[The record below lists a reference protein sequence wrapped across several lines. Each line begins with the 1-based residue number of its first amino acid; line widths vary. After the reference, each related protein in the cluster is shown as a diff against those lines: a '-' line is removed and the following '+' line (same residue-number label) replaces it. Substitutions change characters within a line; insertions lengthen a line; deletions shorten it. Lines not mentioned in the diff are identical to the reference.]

1 MGSVKVCKGCKK
13 EFQNSASDYCSVE
26 CEKGVMAQ
34 MLKEEKEKLLAEVN
48 KKIKQKKTFMNS
60 DKPETE
66 FRSQYKK

>member
-1 MGSVKVCKGCKK
+1 MRPVKICKQCKK
-13 EFQNSASDYCSVE
+13 EFQNRTSDCCSVE
-26 CEKGVMAQ
+26 CEKGAMAQ

>member
-1 MGSVKVCKGCKK
+1 MKICKRCNK
-13 EFQNSASDYCSVE
+13 EFLNRVSDYCSVE
-26 CEKGVMAQ
+26 CEKGGMAQ